1 MRPFDAEMDESY
13 LDVEPVTGTCT
24 PFTCLLLTW
33 VGVSCPPTRTHAH
46 LALTSTGKTMSARIQ
61 LQLSVGLDNQ
71 AAYSVYHKTMYPAK
85 AMPVMY
91 LKQHAEV
98 RSHAVSCAER
108 R

>member
-1 MRPFDAEMDESY
+1 
-13 LDVEPVTGTCT
+13 
-24 PFTCLLLTW
+24 
-33 VGVSCPPTRTHAH
+33 
-46 LALTSTGKTMSARIQ
+46 MSARIQ

-98 RSHAVSCAER
+98 RSHAVSCAE
-108 R
+108 